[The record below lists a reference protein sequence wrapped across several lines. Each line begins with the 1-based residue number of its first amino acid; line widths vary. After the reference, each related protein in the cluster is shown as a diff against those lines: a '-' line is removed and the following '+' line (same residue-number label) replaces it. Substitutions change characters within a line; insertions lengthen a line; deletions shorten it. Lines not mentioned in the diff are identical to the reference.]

1 MYSMLLNILIDMNR
15 KDLITFIIK
24 VLIYILTLILGALG
38 ASSLSSCTSTT
49 PLIRHTGTIILN
61 DTLKIRYGY

>member
-1 MYSMLLNILIDMNR
+1 MNR
-15 KDLITFIIK
+15 KDLITIIIK

-38 ASSLSSCTSTT
+38 ASALSSCTSNT

-61 DTLKIRYGY
+61 DTIKIHYGY